1 MSCLGVVNVWEKYT
15 ININNHVPKLT
26 GRPNNEDMIET
37 GPIQTMNLSNLN
49 YSNNEPERASLIHP
63 T

>member
-1 MSCLGVVNVWEKYT
+1 VNVWEKYT
-15 ININNHVPKLT
+15 KNINNHVPKLT